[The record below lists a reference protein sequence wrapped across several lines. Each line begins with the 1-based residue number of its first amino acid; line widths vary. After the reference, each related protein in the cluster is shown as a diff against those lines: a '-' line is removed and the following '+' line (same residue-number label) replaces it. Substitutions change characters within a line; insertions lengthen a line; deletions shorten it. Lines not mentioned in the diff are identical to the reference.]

1 MREKGP
7 AIGSDRSGGVLSE
20 LIESAPVKFG
30 TKRPQVQILSPDQRL
45 RRSQALLADG
55 RPAD

>member
-30 TKRPQVQILSPDQRL
+30 TKRPQVQILSPRL
-45 RRSQALLADG
+45 SKTRS
-55 RPAD
+55 